1 MTSGAGR
8 SVDRVTERRN
18 RDVTADRGGIL
29 GKTHYSDRVTGVSLA
44 NKALRVL
51 LVDDSPE
58 DAELVVQT
66 LKRAGR
72 VVEFARVDNVAD
84 MKQALARTWDV
95 VISDWAMPSFS
106 GEDALALVK
115 ALGVDVPFIIMSGTV
130 TEETAVRAMRAGA
143 RDCVLKDKLARL
155 LPAIDRELAE
165 RAERLRAAEAL
176 QRSDAQL
183 RQAQKMEAIGGLA
196 AGVAHDFNNLL
207 SVILG
212 HAELARGDVDPKSD
226 VRDSLDEIRA
236 AAERASELTRQLLA
250 FSRQQLL
257 EPRVADLNEIL
268 AGVEKMLRRL
278 IGADVELKI
287 IPASDLGRV
296 LVDQG
301 QIEQV
306 LLNLVVN
313 ARDAMPRGGK
323 LTIETANVMLDES
336 YVAAHVGGKPG
347 PHVMLTVSDTGIGM
361 DEATKTRIF
370 EPFFTTK
377 EPGRGTGLGLAT
389 VFGIVRQ
396 SGGTIWT
403 YSELGRGTSFKIY
416 LPRVDEKTLSS
427 RAPTTP
433 LSPITLRGTETIL
446 LVEDDESVRG
456 VERTILRRFGYHVLD
471 VPNGGEALLTC
482 EQHGSPIDL
491 LVTDVVMPRMSGREL
506 AARLLTV
513 RPRLKV
519 LYLSGYT
526 DGAVEHHGLLDPGT
540 AFLQKPVTP
549 EALARKVRAVLD
561 VS

>member
-1 MTSGAGR
+1 M
-8 SVDRVTERRN
+8 
-18 RDVTADRGGIL
+18 
-29 GKTHYSDRVTGVSLA
+29 SLA